1 MLRLRH
7 AVISSMSCAHVR
19 GSLAMSVRSNMRM
32 TGASAVY
39 MYPVKPALAYM
50 QLIRGQLYDCLLK
63 DIHMIA

>member
-1 MLRLRH
+1 
-7 AVISSMSCAHVR
+7 MSCAHVR

-50 QLIRGQLYDCLLK
+50 QLIRGQLSDCLLK